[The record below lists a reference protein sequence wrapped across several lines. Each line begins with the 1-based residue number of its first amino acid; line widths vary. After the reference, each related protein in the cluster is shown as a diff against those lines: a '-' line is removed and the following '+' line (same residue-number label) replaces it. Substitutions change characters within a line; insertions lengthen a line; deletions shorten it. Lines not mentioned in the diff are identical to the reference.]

1 LINPSKSWKPGRKV
15 SEAMMQQY
23 RSNSYLFGG
32 NAPYVEELYESYLD
46 NPGSVPDHWRAYFDA
61 LQHVPAVDGSE
72 AKDIPHA
79 PIVESFAQ
87 RAKANAFQLKA
98 SSAELS
104 VARKQVHVQSLIAA
118 YRSLGARWAD
128 LDPLKRTERPRIPEL
143 EPAFYDLSESD
154 MDITFSATNT
164 YFTKAEQQTLREILQ
179 ALRETYCGS
188 IGAEFMHITQPTEKR
203 WWQERL
209 ESIRSKP
216 NYSPEEKVHILGR
229 LTASEGLER
238 YLHTKYVGQKRFSL
252 EGGESFIA
260 SMDELIRHAGEKGVQ
275 EIVIGMAHRG
285 RLNVLVNTLGK
296 APKDLFSEF
305 DHTAKEDLPAGDVK
319 YHQGFSSDVSTPGGP
334 VHLSLAFNPSHL
346 EIVNPVVEGSVKAR
360 MDRRGDKE
368 GDQVLPVLVH
378 GDAAFA
384 GQGVVMETLALA
396 QTRGYYTGGTVHI
409 VINNQ
414 IGFTTSDPRDSR
426 STLYCTDVVKMI
438 EAPVLHVN
446 GDDPEA
452 VVLCTQL
459 AMDYRQQFNKDVVV
473 DIICFRKLGHNEQ
486 DTPSLTQPL
495 MYKKISAH
503 PGTRRLYA
511 DKLVAQGVLPPDGP
525 DEMVKAYRA
534 AMDAGKHTVDPVL
547 TNYKSKYAVD
557 WTPFLGKKWTDAA
570 DTALPLAE
578 IKRLAERLTTIPGN
592 FKVHPLV
599 EKVIADRAAMGR
611 GEINVDWGMG
621 ETLAYA
627 SLVASGY
634 PVRLSGEDVGR
645 GTFVHRHAVLHDQN
659 RERWDVGTYI
669 PLQHVAEN
677 QAPFVVIDSILSEE
691 AVLGF
696 EYGYASA
703 DPNTLTIWEAQF
715 GDFAN
720 GAQVVIDQFIASGE
734 VKWGRVNG
742 LTLMLPH
749 GYEGQGPEHSS
760 ARLERFM
767 QLAADNNMQ
776 VVQPTTASQIF
787 HLLRRQMVRM
797 FRKPL
802 VIMTPKSL
810 LRNKDATSPLSEFTK
825 GEFRTVV
832 GELDAEIDASKVKR
846 VVACS
851 GKVYYD
857 LVKKRE
863 EKKSGD
869 VAIIRVEQLYPFPHK
884 TFGAELK
891 KYPNATEVVWCQDEP
906 QNQGAWFFVQHYI
919 HENLLDGQKLG
930 YAGRPASASP
940 AVGYAHLHQD
950 QQKALLDQAFTK
962 LKGFVL
968 TK

>member
-1 LINPSKSWKPGRKV
+1 
-15 SEAMMQQY
+15 MMQQY

-32 NAPYVEELYESYLD
+32 NAPYVEELYEAYLD
-46 NPGSVPDHWRAYFDA
+46 NPGSVPDNWRAYFDR
-61 LQHVPAVDGSE
+61 LQNVPAVDGSE
-72 AKDIPHA
+72 SRDVAHA

-87 RAKANAFQLKA
+87 RAKANAFALRA
-98 SSAELS
+98 SEADLA

-118 YRSLGARWAD
+118 HRSLGSRWAD
-128 LDPLKRTERPRIPEL
+128 LDPLKRTERPKIPEL
-143 EPAFYDLSESD
+143 EPAFYDLVESD

-164 YFTKAEQQTLREILQ
+164 YFTKAEHMTLREILQ
-179 ALRETYCGS
+179 ALRETYCAS
-188 IGAEFMHITQPTEKR
+188 IGAEFMHCTDPTEKR

-216 NYSPEEKVHILGR
+216 SFSADEKKHILER
-229 LTASEGLER
+229 LTAAEGLER
-238 YLHTKYVGQKRFSL
+238 FLHTKYVGQKRFSL

-260 SMDELIRHAGEKGVQ
+260 SMDELVQRAGEKGVQ

-296 APKDLFSEF
+296 MPRDLFAEF
-305 DHTAKEDLPAGDVK
+305 DHTAAETLPAGDVK
-319 YHQGFSSDVSTPGGP
+319 YHQGFSSDVTTPGGP

-360 MDRRGDKE
+360 QDRRGDKH
-368 GDQVLPVLVH
+368 GTQVLPVLVH

-396 QTRGYYTGGTVHI
+396 QTRGYFTGGTVHI

-426 STLYCTDVVKMI
+426 STLYCSDVVKMI

-452 VVLCTQL
+452 VVLCTRL
-459 AMDYRQQFNKDVVV
+459 AMDYRQQFRKDVVV
-473 DIICFRKLGHNEQ
+473 DIVCFRKLGHNEQ

-495 MYKKISAH
+495 MYKKIGQH
-503 PGTRRLYA
+503 PGTRKLYA
-511 DKLVAQGVLPPDGP
+511 DKLVAQNVLPPEGP
-525 DEMVKAYRA
+525 EEMVRTYRA
-534 AMDAGKHTVDPVL
+534 AMDAGRHTVDPVL
-547 TNYKSKYAVD
+547 TNFKSKYAVD
-557 WTPFLGKKWTDAA
+557 WAPFLGKKWTDAA

-578 IKRLAERLTTIPGN
+578 IKRLAERITTIPKN
-592 FKVHPLV
+592 FKAHPLV
-599 EKVIADRAAMGR
+599 EKVLADRAAMGR

-621 ETLAYA
+621 EHLAFA

-634 PVRLSGEDVGR
+634 GVRLSGEDCGR
-645 GTFVHRHAVLHDQN
+645 GTFTHRHAVLHDQA
-659 RERWDVGTYI
+659 RERWDEGTYT
-669 PLQHVAEN
+669 PLQNVAEG

-703 DPNTLTIWEAQF
+703 EPNTLTIWEAQF

-776 VVQPTTASQIF
+776 ICQPTTASQIF

-802 VIMTPKSL
+802 IIMTPKSL
-810 LRNKDATSPLSEFTK
+810 LRAKDATSPLTEFTK
-825 GEFRTVV
+825 GEFRTVI
-832 GELDAEIDASKVKR
+832 GPQRAEVEPEKVRR
-846 VVACS
+846 VIACS
-851 GKVYYD
+851 GKVAYD
-857 LVKKRE
+857 LLRKRD
-863 EKKSGD
+863 EKKAWD
-869 VAIIRVEQLYPFPHK
+869 VAIVRIEQLYPFPHK
-884 TFGAELK
+884 AFGAEMK
-891 KYPNATEVVWCQDEP
+891 RFANATEVVWCQDEP
-906 QNQGAWFFVQHYI
+906 QNQGAWFFIQHQI
-919 HENLLDGQKLG
+919 HENMTEGQKLG

-940 AVGYAHLHQD
+940 AVGYAHLHVE
-950 QQKALLDQAFTK
+950 QQKALLEQAFGK

-968 TK
+968 SK

>member
-1 LINPSKSWKPGRKV
+1 
-15 SEAMMQQY
+15 MMQQY
-23 RSNSYLFGG
+23 RANSYLFGG
-32 NAPYVEELYESYLD
+32 NAPYVEELYEAYLD
-46 NPGSVPDHWRAYFDA
+46 NPGSVPDNWRAYFDN
-61 LQHVPAVDGSE
+61 LQHLPAVDGSTNRDM
-72 AKDIPHA
+72 AHA
-79 PIVESFAQ
+79 PVVESFAQ
-87 RAKANAFQLKA
+87 RAKANAFALKA
-98 SSAELS
+98 SEADLA

-118 YRSLGARWAD
+118 HRFLGSRWAD
-128 LDPLKRTERPRIPEL
+128 LDPLKRTERPKIPEL

-154 MDITFSATNT
+154 MDITFSAANT
-164 YFTKAEQQTLREILQ
+164 YFSKAEHMTLREILQ
-179 ALRETYCGS
+179 ALRETYCGT
-188 IGAEFMHITQPTEKR
+188 IGAEFMHITEPTEKR

-209 ESIRSKP
+209 ESVRSKP
-216 NYSPEEKVHILGR
+216 SFSPEKKRHILDR
-229 LTASEGLER
+229 LTAAEGLER

-260 SMDELIRHAGEKGVQ
+260 SMDEVVQHAGERGVQ

-296 APKDLFSEF
+296 MPKDLFAEF
-305 DHTAKEDLPAGDVK
+305 DHTAPENLPAGDVK

-360 MDRRGDKE
+360 MDRRGDKA

-396 QTRGYYTGGTVHI
+396 QTRGYFTGGTVHL
-409 VINNQ
+409 VVNNQ
-414 IGFTTSDPRDSR
+414 IGFTTSDPRDTR
-426 STLYCTDVVKMI
+426 STLYCSDVVKMI

-459 AMDYRQQFNKDVVV
+459 AMDYRQQFKKDVVV
-473 DIICFRKLGHNEQ
+473 DIVCFRKLGHNEQ

-495 MYKKISAH
+495 MYKKIAQH
-503 PGTRRLYA
+503 PGTRRLYGE
-511 DKLVAQGVLPPDGP
+511 KLVAQGVLPAEGP

-534 AMDAGKHTVDPVL
+534 AMDAGKHTDDPVL
-547 TNYKSKYAVD
+547 TNFKSKYAVD
-557 WTPFLGKKWTDAA
+557 WAPFLGRKWTDAA

-578 IKRLAERLTTIPGN
+578 VKRLAERITTIPGN
-592 FKVHPLV
+592 FKLHPLV

-611 GEINVDWGMG
+611 AEINVDWGMG
-621 ETLAYA
+621 EHLAYA

-634 PVRLSGEDVGR
+634 AVRLSGEDCGR

-659 RERWDVGTYI
+659 REKWDTGSYI
-669 PLQHVAEN
+669 PLQNVAEG

-703 DPNTLTIWEAQF
+703 EPNTLTIWEAQF

-776 VVQPTTASQIF
+776 ICQPTSASQIF
-787 HLLRRQMVRM
+787 HLLRRQMVRQ

-802 VIMTPKSL
+802 IIFTPKSL
-810 LRNKDATSPLSEFTK
+810 LRNKDATSPLSDFTK
-825 GEFRTVV
+825 GEFRTVIGPSRDEV
-832 GELDAEIDASKVKR
+832 EGEKVKR
-846 VVACS
+846 VIVCS
-851 GKVYYD
+851 GKVAYD
-857 LVKKRE
+857 LIRRRD
-863 EKKSGD
+863 EKKAWD
-869 VAIIRVEQLYPFPHK
+869 VAIVRVEQLYPFPHRAFASEMK
-884 TFGAELK
+884 RF
-891 KYPNATEVVWCQDEP
+891 PNAAEVVWCQDEP
-906 QNQGAWFFVQHYI
+906 QNQGAWFFVQHLV
-919 HENLLDGQKLG
+919 HENMLEGQRLG

-940 AVGYAHLHQD
+940 AVGYAHLHQE
-950 QQKALLDQAFTK
+950 QQKALLDQAFGK
-962 LKGFVL
+962 VKGFVL